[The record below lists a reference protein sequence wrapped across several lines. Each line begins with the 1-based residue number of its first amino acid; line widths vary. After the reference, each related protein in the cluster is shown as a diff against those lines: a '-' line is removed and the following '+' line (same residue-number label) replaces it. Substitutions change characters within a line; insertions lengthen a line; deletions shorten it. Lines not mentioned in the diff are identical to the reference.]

1 MNDVSGRSTS
11 VGEKTRE
18 IRRFAHYDHL
28 RCRKRQTLVSG
39 RRAPH
44 MQAMA
49 STKEPNTDA
58 SHHATAIA
66 RWEEEGGATDVS
78 HRRAKPDLKQQKT
91 LGAPLAN
98 DSKQED
104 SNVF

>member
-1 MNDVSGRSTS
+1 
-11 VGEKTRE
+11 
-18 IRRFAHYDHL
+18 
-28 RCRKRQTLVSG
+28 
-39 RRAPH
+39 

-66 RWEEEGGATDVS
+66 RWEEEGGATNVS
-78 HRRAKPDLKQQKT
+78 PRRAKPDLKQQKT

-104 SNVF
+104 SKMFEEEVMSEFRRASTIAGWFVPPIVIPIVFAVIIVAWVLYVLYS

>member
-1 MNDVSGRSTS
+1 MRLHGAISRNS
-11 VGEKTRE
+11 E
-18 IRRFAHYDHL
+18 
-28 RCRKRQTLVSG
+28 RCTGKQSPRT
-39 RRAPH
+39 H
-44 MQAMA
+44 MWTMA
-49 STKEPNTDA
+49 LTKDPDTDA

-78 HRRAKPDLKQQKT
+78 PRRAKPDLKQQKT

-104 SNVF
+104 SKSF